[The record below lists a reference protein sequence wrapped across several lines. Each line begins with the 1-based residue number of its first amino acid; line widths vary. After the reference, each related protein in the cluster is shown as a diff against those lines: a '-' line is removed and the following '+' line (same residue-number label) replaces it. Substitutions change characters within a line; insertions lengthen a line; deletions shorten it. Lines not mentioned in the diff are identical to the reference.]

1 MATYTPAEAAQRSG
15 FTIDTL
21 RYYEREGILPQVAR
35 SAGGHRVYSD
45 ADLSTLD
52 FLQCL
57 RDTGMPI
64 ERLRRYGE
72 MCQDPATMTDRA
84 ALLREHAADVDAQI
98 ALLTRRRARL
108 TEKIAWYDEQIGDVA
123 D

>member
-1 MATYTPAEAAQRSG
+1 MATYTPAEAARRSG

-21 RYYEREGILPQVAR
+21 RYYEREGILPRVAR
-35 SAGGHRVYSD
+35 SAGGHRVYTD
-45 ADLSTLD
+45 ADLSTLE

-72 MCQDPATMTDRA
+72 LCEDPGTLPERA

-98 ALLTRRRARL
+98 ALLERRRARL
-108 TEKIAWYDEQIGDVA
+108 AEKIAWYEEQIGGVG
-123 D
+123 